1 MIVALCPTFRRPNL
15 AGNAA
20 ACFLAQKIDLP
31 HKLIIWEDGGALKAG
46 RYGSVQVVTSGRFP
60 NLGAKYNA
68 LAKLAITEYDADYL
82 AVWEDDDIY
91 LPHYLEAHILALTQS
106 GAAWSKPSRV
116 LSLYTGKLEEEPAA
130 GRFHASILLTRRA
143 WESVRWPENGRADFD
158 QQLMAS
164 LTQKFGPP
172 ADPLTVHPVPGY
184 IFRYGSTGAYHAQF
198 FMRGPDDT
206 SWYQAVQ
213 EAAPPLSPEDLR
225 IAFDK
230 ETGPIYKGNG
240 QWRIPDGRA

>member
-68 LAKLAITEYDADYL
+68 LAKLAITEYNADYL

-143 WESVRWPENGRADFD
+143 WESVRWQENGRADFD

-172 ADPLTVHPVPGY
+172 ADPLEVESQPQY
-184 IFRYGSTGAYHAQF
+184 IFRWGSTGMPHGQH
-198 FMRGPDDT
+198 FMRSPEDN
-206 SWYQAVQ
+206 SWYQRAETAFPQV
-213 EAAPPLSPEDLR
+213 PPDALRPVFDLETARIYQHERSLS
-225 IAFDK
+225 
-230 ETGPIYKGNG
+230 KG
-240 QWRIPDGRA
+240 A